1 MLIHEEKAEYDS
13 WIRLIFIIPIGLFL
27 AAIIF
32 ASKQDLEVSLVLFGE
47 AALFTLILYFVLPR
61 RYQIYQDKLRIVL
74 GKPLAI
80 NIPLATIKEARHSS
94 GFKAFIYFGVRFATS
109 SRHVLEIVRRRGL
122 NYVISPQ
129 NSELF
134 LDQLNQAVNS
144 RGD

>member
-13 WIRLIFIIPIGLFL
+13 WIRLILIIPIGLFL

-47 AALFTLILYFVLPR
+47 AALFTLIFYFVLPR

-74 GKPLAI
+74 GAPLAI
-80 NIPLATIKEARHSS
+80 NIPLSTIKEARHSS
-94 GFKAFIYFGVRFATS
+94 GFKAFFYFGVRFATS
-109 SRHVLEIVRRRGL
+109 SRNVLEIVRRRGL

-129 NSELF
+129 NSEFF
-134 LDQLNQAVNS
+134 LDQLNQAVNG
-144 RGD
+144 RGN